1 VQDFMERFDRL
12 EQDHRRNS
20 ELLIE
25 VNTNLKHVM
34 NQFNVLN
41 DRIDKREAEIEALE
55 LRVKKVEQGLDHRL
69 KNVENLLSEYKGSL
83 LMAKVFGGILAI
95 VITALEV
102 YNIYTR

>member
-1 VQDFMERFDRL
+1 MQDFMERFDRL

-69 KNVENLLSEYKGSL
+69 KTVENLLSEYKGSL

>member
-1 VQDFMERFDRL
+1 MQDFMERFDRL